1 MALRVRLVRLEPR
14 VELDMPGPRGLAH
27 KRQPTPLIDE
37 ASRPPIVIEP
47 PPPPPR
53 RRGRQVM
60 RVLAGP
66 VMRLMRATKTPG
78 TDWDKVAE
86 ELAQAFQSLGG
97 VWVKA
102 GQLLSLRTDI
112 FPISL
117 CDRLARLQSRAV
129 GFPPEMARQVI
140 EEDLGRPIDEL
151 FDFFQDAPIAAAS
164 ISQVHRAVIRGGS
177 KVVAIKVQRP
187 GMKETVEADMAV
199 LGKLISFLENRRI
212 MPQMRWVD
220 AFVELRQIMREEVDY
235 RYELSN
241 ARRLRKSVKPHK
253 VYVPRVF
260 RQLSNRRVLTMEYLG
275 GVIMSDYIEMR
286 RRDPERLAAWLQEN
300 NIEPDIVGRRLF
312 GTAMRQLLEDNL
324 FHADPHPGNIML
336 LRDSRIA
343 LIDLGTVGSLDFEF
357 LTIYRMSLRAMANR
371 DYGQAVD
378 LNLRMSPEMPPV
390 DLNALRARMIRI
402 YANWAARSQLDNV
415 PYKEKS
421 INSAANEI
429 GKVLTEYKVP
439 PSWTFM
445 RVSRTWLTV
454 DASLAELIKDVSY
467 VKLFEQ
473 YFRDARKRDAK
484 PRTAVAQFAKAAS
497 TLSANVQ
504 ALGVMSAPM
513 MRRRSLNYESS
524 LSKMAKFNES
534 FFTLLSRV
542 FLLGALVFLL
552 SLGYW
557 HTDLFAWTA
566 SAPLLEDFIDDLPR
580 FQHIWWPALLGT
592 GCLLLAHWAGRVAR
606 NFGRQEIP
614 K

>member
-1 MALRVRLVRLEPR
+1 MALRVRLVRLQPR

-27 KRQPTPLIDE
+27 KRQPTPLIEE

-47 PPPPPR
+47 PPPRPR
-53 RRGRQVM
+53 RRGTQVM

-66 VMRLMRATKTPG
+66 VVRLMRATKTPG
-78 TDWDKVAE
+78 ADWDKVAE
-86 ELAQAFQSLGG
+86 DLAQAFQALGG

-102 GQLLSLRTDI
+102 GQLLSLRTDL

-117 CDRLARLQSRAV
+117 CDRLASLQSRAV

-187 GMKETVEADMAV
+187 GMRETVEADMAV
-199 LGKLISFLENRRI
+199 LGKLISFLESRRI

-241 ARRLRKSVKPHK
+241 ARRLRKSVKSHK

-336 LRDSRIA
+336 LRDSRLA

-357 LTIYRMSLRAMANR
+357 LTIYRMSLRAMANS

-390 DLNALRARMIRI
+390 DLNGLRARMIRI
-402 YANWAARSQLDNV
+402 YANWAARSQLHNV

-421 INSAANEI
+421 INSAASEI
-429 GKVLTEYKVP
+429 GKVLSEYKVP

-454 DASLAELIKDVSY
+454 DASLAELIEDVSY

-473 YFRDARKRDAK
+473 YFRDAKKRDSR
-484 PRTAVAQFAKAAS
+484 PQTAMAHFTKAAS

-524 LSKMAKFNES
+524 LSKVAKFNES
-534 FFTLLSRV
+534 LFNLLSRL
-542 FLLGALVFLL
+542 FLLGAFVFLL

-557 HTDLFAWTA
+557 HTELFAWTA

-580 FQHIWWPALLGT
+580 FQHVWWPTFLGG
-592 GCLLLAHWAGRVAR
+592 GCLLLALWAGRVAR

>member
-1 MALRVRLVRLEPR
+1 VALRVRLVRLEPR
-14 VELDMPGPRGLAH
+14 VELDMPGPTGLLH
-27 KRQPTPLIDE
+27 KRLPTPLMDE
-37 ASRPPIVIEP
+37 VSRPPIAIELP
-47 PPPPPR
+47 PPLP
-53 RRGRQVM
+53 RGRGLQVM
-60 RVLAGP
+60 RSLAGP
-66 VMRLMRATKTPG
+66 VMRLARATKTPNA
-78 TDWDKVAE
+78 DWDRVAE
-86 ELAQAFQSLGG
+86 DLAQAFQSLGG

-102 GQLLSLRTDI
+102 GQLLSLRADI
-112 FPISL
+112 FPITL
-117 CDRLARLQSRAV
+117 CDRLAQLQSRAV
-129 GFPPEMARQVI
+129 GFPPETARKVI
-140 EEDLGRPIDEL
+140 EEDLGQPIDAL

-187 GMKETVEADMAV
+187 GMKEIVEADMAV
-199 LGKLISFLENRRI
+199 LERLIRFLEARRI

-220 AFVELRQIMREEVDY
+220 AFIELRQIMREEVDY

-241 ARRLRKSVKPHK
+241 ARRLRKALKDHK

-286 RRDPERLAAWLQEN
+286 RRDPARLEAWLREN

-343 LIDLGTVGSLDFEF
+343 LIDLGTVGSLDYEF

-390 DLNALRARMIRI
+390 DLNNLRARMVRV
-402 YANWAARSQLDNV
+402 YANWAARSQLHNI

-421 INSAANEI
+421 INTAANEI
-429 GKVLTEYKVP
+429 GRVLSEYKVP

-445 RVSRTWLTV
+445 RVSRTWLTI
-454 DASLAELIKDVSY
+454 DASLAELIEDVSY

-473 YFRDARKRDAK
+473 YFRDARKREAK
-484 PRTAVAQFAKAAS
+484 PGTAMQQFAKTAS
-497 TLSANVQ
+497 TLASNFQ

-524 LSKMAKFNES
+524 LSKVAKFNES
-534 FFTLLSRV
+534 LFLLLSRLFV
-542 FLLGALVFLL
+542 LGAFVYLL

-557 HTDLFAWTA
+557 HTTLLSWT
-566 SAPLLEDFIDDLPR
+566 STLPLLEDFIDDLPR
-580 FQHIWWPALLGT
+580 YEHAWWPGLIGAGCFLLS
-592 GCLLLAHWAGRVAR
+592 LWAGRVAR